1 MRNTCWQAVAC
12 RLPGRPVWP
21 YDGAFPTTPML
32 ATLMKPL
39 SRTLIFSCLALA
51 ACAQIQQSGN
61 SFEEGQLREAG
72 FKMMQA
78 NNADRQ
84 QMLKSLPSDTITRIQ
99 REDDAY
105 YIYPDPDDCV
115 CLYVG
120 REAEFRKLQQL
131 AVDLQNSNRQL
142 MYNDMAASS
151 ANGWGPM
158 GPWGSWGNYTGRPN
172 WDPY

>member
-1 MRNTCWQAVAC
+1 M
-12 RLPGRPVWP
+12 
-21 YDGAFPTTPML
+21 GAIHHPPTIADP
-32 ATLMKPL
+32 MKPL
-39 SRTLIFSCLALA
+39 SRTLTLAWLALSLA
-51 ACAQIQQSGN
+51 ACAQMKQSSN
-61 SFEEGQLREAG
+61 RFEEDQLRQAG

-84 QMLKSLPSDTITRIQ
+84 QMLSSLPADTVTRIQ
-99 REDDAY
+99 REDDSY

-131 AVDLQNSNRQL
+131 AVDLQNSNQQL